1 MWQFPACDS
10 LRRGWRTAGLAFMAV
25 DALLTHGP
33 PNAWLSRRINRAA
46 MPSVGR
52 AERARI
58 LPNAIARLV
67 SLLHIAFTVRG
78 CIHEP
83 PPLLS
88 CSAGSGAA
96 AATCQALGGVEP
108 AAWAACHCRSPLTD
122 D

>member
-1 MWQFPACDS
+1 
-10 LRRGWRTAGLAFMAV
+10 MAV

-33 PNAWLSRRINRAA
+33 PNAWLLRRINRAA

-78 CIHEP
+78 CTHELP
-83 PPLLS
+83 ILLS
-88 CSAGSGAA
+88 CCAGRGTS
-96 AATCQALGGVEP
+96 AATC
-108 AAWAACHCRSPLTD
+108 
-122 D
+122 